1 MFPRRWSSFDSGWIW
16 LICQPIHDYWTVSYI
31 HFNCMC
37 PWFTSYFVSAITAA
51 SAALL
56 YLPVLHLYGLFY
68 LLMAKMNEWM
78 NEWMSEWVSEW
89 VNECVG
95 SNDDVRLYTLV
106 CRGSRVRELRCH
118 VHSTVA
124 SRRHRTLPVQRM
136 RTLPQDER
144 PESTS
149 HQAET
154 TTGQWI
160 HTRLTTSL

>member
-31 HFNCMC
+31 HCDSLPILC
-37 PWFTSYFVSAITAA
+37 QLLQQLRLPCCTCLYCTYTVCFT
-51 SAALL
+51 
-56 YLPVLHLYGLFY
+56 YLWR
-68 LLMAKMNEWM
+68 KWM

-124 SRRHRTLPVQRM
+124 SRRHRTLPVQRL

-160 HTRLTTSL
+160 HTRLITSL